1 VTHTFRPST
10 LSPAPLTCL
19 ALTPRRRLPDGGWA
33 LILSAGSWDKCIYTW
48 TISYSN
54 DGRIQGYTTSTRF
67 SGHTDFVKAVVS
79 LALGNTDI
87 LISGSADASIIVWNA
102 ESGEKLHVLKGHSR
116 GVQALTLDSIHC
128 ETSDE
133 SQEPH
138 VYIFSGDS
146 SREIRRW
153 RISLSSSK
161 EVPIHKAEQNLRM
174 GPFQPLVRHETS
186 IYALCC
192 DSGLDLWTASADKTG
207 KCLNRDQA
215 WAVDTVLKHPDF
227 VRAIVVNEVGGWVVT
242 GCRDEEVRIWD
253 KGSGQLF
260 HTYSG
265 HFEEVTGLC
274 IVRDQVFSVS
284 IDGTIRQWSLK
295 REDLNR
301 AKEESEVGKE
311 RKIDQKPTDSTL
323 TEEEERELAEL
334 MDESD

>member
-1 VTHTFRPST
+1 VTHTFLPYT

-19 ALTPRRRLPDGGWA
+19 ALTPRRQLPDGGWA

-54 DGRIQGYTTSTRF
+54 DGRIQGHTSNTPF
-67 SGHTDFVKAVVS
+67 SGHTDFVKAVVG

-102 ESGEKLHVLKGHSR
+102 KGGAKLHVLKGHGR

-128 ETSDE
+128 ETPDE
-133 SQEPH
+133 SQDPH
-138 VYIFSGDS
+138 VHIFSGDS
-146 SREIRRW
+146 NREIRRW
-153 RISLSSSK
+153 RIGLTSSM
-161 EVPIHKAEQNLRM
+161 EVPIHKTEQNLRT

-227 VRAIVVNEVGGWVVT
+227 VRAIVIDEIGGWVVT

-253 KGSGQLF
+253 KGSGELF

-274 IVRDQVFSVS
+274 IVRDQVVSVS

-301 AKEESEVGKE
+301 AKEESKAGKE
-311 RKIDQKPTDSTL
+311 RKIDQKSTDPTL

-334 MDESD
+334 MDEND